1 MHQHAQLNPFPAGYF
16 ILAIHCH
23 LILQN
28 QLHYYWQLESVLW
41 HSMHTGYRPK
51 KSQYYAYATIQFN
64 DNINKV

>member
-28 QLHYYWQLESVLW
+28 QLHYYWQLKSVLW
-41 HSMHTGYRPK
+41 HF
-51 KSQYYAYATIQFN
+51 YAYGIQAQKKANIMHMPQFN
-64 DNINKV
+64 SMTI